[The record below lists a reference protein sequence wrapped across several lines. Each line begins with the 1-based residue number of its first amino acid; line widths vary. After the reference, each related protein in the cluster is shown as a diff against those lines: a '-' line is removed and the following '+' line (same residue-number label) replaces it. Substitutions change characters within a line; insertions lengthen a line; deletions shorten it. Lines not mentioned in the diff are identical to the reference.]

1 MIWSNFQKI
10 QIDFSTERLVFN
22 HNQGM
27 DGVEL
32 NFYASFRYFIP
43 ELLRKQLKMIFVI
56 VEVNVFMKRRSVIKV
71 AM

>member
-1 MIWSNFQKI
+1 MI
-10 QIDFSTERLVFN
+10 QIDFSIERLVFN

-27 DGVEL
+27 DGVVL
-32 NFYASFRYFIP
+32 NFYTSFGYFIP

>member
-1 MIWSNFQKI
+1 MIH
-10 QIDFSTERLVFN
+10 IDFSIECLVFN

-32 NFYASFRYFIP
+32 NFYATFRYFIP

-56 VEVNVFMKRRSVIKV
+56 VEVNVFIKRRSVIKV